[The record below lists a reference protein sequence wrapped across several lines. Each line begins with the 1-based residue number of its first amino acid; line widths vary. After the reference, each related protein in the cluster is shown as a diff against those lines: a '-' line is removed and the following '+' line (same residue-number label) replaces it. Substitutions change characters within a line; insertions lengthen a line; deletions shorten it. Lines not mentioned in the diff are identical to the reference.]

1 MKINF
6 RCRFPDLLCS
16 SIWVCNMTFSFVWNK
31 WEWRESK
38 GEEEGAM
45 HWQGPKASQLFGKTA
60 AAHEENVVGND
71 LGQPSTEKK
80 KDE

>member
-1 MKINF
+1 MG
-6 RCRFPDLLCS
+6 
-16 SIWVCNMTFSFVWNK
+16 V
-31 WEWRESK
+31 EGSK

>member
-1 MKINF
+1 
-6 RCRFPDLLCS
+6 
-16 SIWVCNMTFSFVWNK
+16 
-31 WEWRESK
+31 
-38 GEEEGAM
+38 M